1 MGGGVIVVLLALY
14 FIPALV
20 AYNRGHH
27 NQNAIFVLNLFLG
40 WTFIFWVISLVWAC
54 TAVNEPEPKKLGGI
68 LGRIEQQK
76 AARERENERVRQY
89 HESQREKAKWAAL
102 SSEPPLPKVVQ
113 PKASHDPVPYI
124 ALGVAGLIFGIVEL
138 GFIIPDKQQPTATT
152 TSPPASTMPQSTV
165 LEGLTSEAPDSFRVR
180 GFSLQTKKL
189 DDLMPV
195 ASDGQVGSIPRR
207 SEEATATAPVATPLA
222 TAPLATAPL
231 ATAPV
236 ATPAVTAPVAGIKIA
251 TVAPYVIQVGIKHNQ
266 TEALG
271 VFADL
276 QHRYASLLADYR
288 PMVQKVDL
296 GSKGVWYRL
305 RIGPIR
311 DKVEGTRLCMAL
323 KSKGWPNCLV
333 MAAQ

>member
-76 AARERENERVRQY
+76 AARERENER
-89 HESQREKAKWAAL
+89 AKWAAL
-102 SSEPPLPKVVQ
+102 SSEPPPPKVEKKPSWVA
-113 PKASHDPVPYI
+113 PFMVGFA
-124 ALGVAGLIFGIVEL
+124 GVAGLAVFGTLIFMEWRNDLSSTVE
-138 GFIIPDKQQPTATT
+138 T
-152 TSPPASTMPQSTV
+152 TSSIPEQQSTV
-165 LEGLTSEAPDSFRVR
+165 IKGLTPE
-180 GFSLQTKKL
+180 QTKKL

-222 TAPLATAPL
+222 TAPVATPAVTAPV

-236 ATPAVTAPVAGIKIA
+236 ATPAVTAPVAGIKVA

-266 TEALG
+266 RG
-271 VFADL
+271 SGSVC
-276 QHRYASLLADYR
+276 R
-288 PMVQKVDL
+288 P
-296 GSKGVWYRL
+296 
-305 RIGPIR
+305 
-311 DKVEGTRLCMAL
+311 
-323 KSKGWPNCLV
+323 
-333 MAAQ
+333 AAQVCIPFGRLPPYGAKGRSRRKGHMVSLRHRTNCRQDDRNETVHSAQVARPPRLPCVGAIT